1 VNDLTYYQ
9 ALAIRLAVSAGVTL
23 NFDEDGNHHEHETPV
38 RSHRVGPPFCC
49 SEADARWSMAPNGDT
64 QR

>member
-9 ALAIRLAVSAGVTL
+9 ALAIRLAASAGVTL

-38 RSHRVGPPFCC
+38 RSHRDGPPFCC
-49 SEADARWSMAPNGDT
+49 SVAEARWSMATNDSSEA
-64 QR
+64 